1 MFAAPQETDLEA
13 LAGLLARI
21 ERALAALPRPAPA
34 AAEPAGTVVRYY
46 ARDASVFVDGEYLV
60 KGVAGAI
67 FWKLV
72 RQLEASG
79 RGEFSTRELRLA
91 GAEIGLPDAPADN
104 LDARLLLLRRR
115 LAERDAPARIEQT
128 GRGRYRLVARRAL
141 VLQADGGRSSEKMS
155 PSRSNPIAS

>member
-1 MFAAPQETDLEA
+1 MLAAPPLDAAAPETDLEA
-13 LAGLLARI
+13 LAALLGRI
-21 ERALAALPRPAPA
+21 ERAIAALPRPAAAA
-34 AAEPAGTVVRYY
+34 AAEAAGAVVRYY
-46 ARDASVFVDGEYLV
+46 ERDGSVFVDGEYLV

-72 RQLEASG
+72 RELAASG
-79 RGEFSTRELRLA
+79 RGDFSTRELRLA

-128 GRGRYRLVARRAL
+128 GRGRYRLVARRPL
-141 VLQADGGRSSEKMS
+141 RPQADGAEPRGGRSSE
-155 PSRSNPIAS
+155 